1 MARIQRKAKKTAK
14 KSPRYPNYKKRAA
27 ASHKAE
33 RLINK
38 TIFKMTDEQIRR
50 VHGDE
55 NQQKKFIEDV
65 EYGIQQTRPTKQFI
79 EQNPNIMIMIGKEAA
94 HDRK

>member
-14 KSPRYPNYKKRAA
+14 KSPRYPNYKKWAA

-33 RLINK
+33 RLINRR
-38 TIFKMTDEQIRR
+38 IFKMTDEQIRR

-65 EYGIQQTRPTKQFI
+65 EYGIQRTRPTQLFLN
-79 EQNPNIMIMIGKEAA
+79 QNSNIMVIMGKEAA
-94 HDRK
+94 QDRK